1 MPVREAIR
9 GLALGGLRL
18 RPEDLEALSQM
29 IVLGHFLPAVDWR
42 ADAGV
47 GEARLRYIG
56 SQPIIRV
63 SVCLG
68 RPAAAMSTTAR
79 AERVSVEGGGNKLR
93 GWPGASPTHLER
105 RRWLGARARERDDG
119 DGGNG
124 GNVVH
129 PDVVCCPL
137 GGVVVRAREGSG
149 CVCVWRSLQL

>member
-1 MPVREAIR
+1 MLVREAIR

-63 SVCLG
+63 SLWFD
-68 RPAAAMSTTAR
+68 R
-79 AERVSVEGGGNKLR
+79 L
-93 GWPGASPTHLER
+93 
-105 RRWLGARARERDDG
+105 D
-119 DGGNG
+119 
-124 GNVVH
+124 
-129 PDVVCCPL
+129 
-137 GGVVVRAREGSG
+137 
-149 CVCVWRSLQL
+149 QQ